1 MKEQAYG
8 SWQSPISTSMIT
20 DASLKLGDIVL
31 DGDTLYWNEIRSSEQ
46 ARSVVV
52 ARKSG
57 KTVDVL
63 PAPYNARTRVH
74 EYGGGAF
81 CVHEGTTY
89 FSHSQDQHFYSLSPE
104 GIVTDLSKEEGKR
117 YANPIF
123 DSKRGVLYVVQEEH
137 VSQHHIINRLVK
149 IDPKSQQIEILHEGE
164 DFYGMPTLHPDGT
177 HLAFISWNHP
187 NMPWDG
193 STLWLGELSQEGTL
207 QCLDEIAGGKEES
220 IFQPEWSPE
229 GVLHFISDR
238 TGFWNLYRISH
249 KEPEACYPLAAEF
262 GHPMW
267 VFGLSCYTCLANG
280 KIACIYTVKGKDSLG
295 ILDPQTQTLDTLDLP
310 FTSYSNLK
318 GDGKNLYFMGAS
330 PSEMKTLVRYDFNS
344 IERIRCSKEVDIDP
358 GYLSLPQTLEFPTN
372 EGKTAFAF
380 FYPPKNK
387 DYKGIDTPP
396 LIVKSHGGPST
407 QSTSA
412 LNLEI
417 QYWTSRGIAYLDVNY
432 GGSTGYGREYRE
444 RLKGKWGTVDV
455 DDCTN
460 GALYLAKQGLVNGN
474 KMAIKGGSAG
484 GYTTLAA
491 LTFKDV
497 FQAGVSYY
505 GVSDLEALAQDTH
518 KFESHYLETL
528 IGPYPKEKKRYIA
541 ASPIHFTEKL
551 SSPLLLLQG
560 SEDPVVPP
568 SQAEKMFHALLQKKI
583 PVAYLL
589 FEGEQ
594 HGFRLSENVQRALES
609 ELYFYSKIFGFN
621 LSESIEPLLI
631 HNFST
636 D

>member
-1 MKEQAYG
+1 
-8 SWQSPISTSMIT
+8 
-20 DASLKLGDIVL
+20 
-31 DGDTLYWNEIRSSEQ
+31 
-46 ARSVVV
+46 
-52 ARKSG
+52 
-57 KTVDVL
+57 
-63 PAPYNARTRVH
+63 
-74 EYGGGAF
+74 
-81 CVHEGTTY
+81 
-89 FSHSQDQHFYSLSPE
+89 
-104 GIVTDLSKEEGKR
+104 
-117 YANPIF
+117 
-123 DSKRGVLYVVQEEH
+123 
-137 VSQHHIINRLVK
+137 
-149 IDPKSQQIEILHEGE
+149 
-164 DFYGMPTLHPDGT
+164 
-177 HLAFISWNHP
+177 
-187 NMPWDG
+187 
-193 STLWLGELSQEGTL
+193 
-207 QCLDEIAGGKEES
+207 
-220 IFQPEWSPE
+220 
-229 GVLHFISDR
+229 
-238 TGFWNLYRISH
+238 
-249 KEPEACYPLAAEF
+249 
-262 GHPMW
+262 
-267 VFGLSCYTCLANG
+267 
-280 KIACIYTVKGKDSLG
+280 
-295 ILDPQTQTLDTLDLP
+295 
-310 FTSYSNLK
+310 
-318 GDGKNLYFMGAS
+318 MGAS